1 MSLGIDATKKDLTYL
16 SNFNI
21 ELDEYLK
28 SKFKSKFMGSNDFF
42 KKQIASLFSV
52 SNSNDFKSKD
62 FGKVFAKDFG
72 DDFISYLPKLS
83 EPKLAN
89 IDFDLIEAPKS
100 MQNLNFKD
108 LNMKTFRSREKNDN
122 QENNFNLIK
131 PLVSNSFLIPLV
143 PMESNDLHDNLP
155 RLNSN
160 VDLISNSSIKSNML
174 YSDIFKY
181 LNVNAASKTRLN
193 MVPGDF
199 DFKTKGGSVL
209 GINDVT
215 YNKSETQKI
224 KSMLA
229 STGKFDTQVDI
240 NDFIRKTAGFKSLL
254 SNDQQQNITNMPK
267 MFFEM
272 INLASNFKGK
282 QQPKDN
288 DNAVSV
294 IYKLFND
301 GILSPLKNQLIKSFA
316 TIKEKKTDYIKSS
329 LSNSLGEPLG
339 GAVSDLFST
348 LMSQFGT
355 KLDVILKDF
364 NLKKIIGWDSYEEK
378 SEDAEQDGV
387 DKTSLKTEPEAN
399 LETNLDLDNLRLN
412 DVCNDLNVILTEIRD
427 SIKQVCGMD
436 FERSVVDP
444 LSVYFNNVEN
454 AINALS
460 DAITRN
466 SQGGSFGGNINDIKI
481 GNAISRI
488 P

>member
-1 MSLGIDATKKDLTYL
+1 MGLGIDATKKDLTYL

-42 KKQIASLFSV
+42 KKQIASLFSIY
-52 SNSNDFKSKD
+52 NSNDFKSKD
-62 FGKVFAKDFG
+62 FGKVFAKDFS

-83 EPKLAN
+83 KSKLPN
-89 IDFDLIEAPKS
+89 IDFDLIESPKS
-100 MQNLNFKD
+100 MKNLNFKD
-108 LNMKTFRSREKNDN
+108 LSMKPFRSREKNDN

-143 PMESNDLHDNLP
+143 PMESNNLYDNLP

-160 VDLISNSSIKSNML
+160 LDLVSNANIKSNML

-193 MVPGDF
+193 MLPGDF

-240 NDFIRKTAGFKSLL
+240 NDFILKTAGFKSLL
-254 SNDQQQNITNMPK
+254 FNDQQKSVTDMPK

-272 INLASNFKGK
+272 VNLASNFKDK
-282 QQPKDN
+282 QKPNGN
-288 DNAVSV
+288 DDAVSV
-294 IYKLFND
+294 VYKLFND
-301 GILSPLKNQLIKSFA
+301 DILSPLKNQLTKSFA
-316 TIKEKKTDYIKSS
+316 TIKEKRTDYIKGS
-329 LSNSLGEPLG
+329 LGNSLGAPLG
-339 GAVSDLFST
+339 GAASDLFSI
-348 LMSQFGT
+348 LMLQFGT
-355 KLDVILKDF
+355 KLDVMLKDF
-364 NLKKIIGWDSYEEK
+364 NLKKIIGWNSDEEK
-378 SEDAEQDGV
+378 FEDAEQDVV
-387 DKTSLKTEPEAN
+387 DKTSLKIEPEAN
-399 LETNLDLDNLRLN
+399 LETNLDLDSLKFN
-412 DVCNDLNVILTEIRD
+412 DVCNDLNVILVEIRD

-436 FERSVVDP
+436 LERNVVDP

-460 DAITRN
+460 DAIIRN
-466 SQGGSFGGNINDIKI
+466 SQGGSFGSNINDSKI